1 MKRPAGFILCAC
13 LVVIFAFAVHIRA
26 ENHQQGAKILD
37 LRCTG
42 CHGLDIIMKESRS
55 AAEWEQTVDRMIR
68 IGARVTQDEKGILIE
83 YLGQTFP

>member
-1 MKRPAGFILCAC
+1 MKRPAAFIFCTC
-13 LVVIFAFAVHIRA
+13 LMVIFAFAVHTRA

-42 CHGLDIIMKESRS
+42 CHGLNIIKKESKS
-55 AAEWEQTVDRMIR
+55 AAEWEQTVGRMIR